1 MKTGNIAFA
10 ESVAA
15 AGNKCSVAL
24 KPDGVIRTGC
34 NHCQIFPFGN
44 IALPGVVRTARK
56 RGSVAFKPHGVHI
69 TRADGGD
76 AAPFGNI
83 ALPAAVITDRNDAS
97 GTQNAVARV
106 VPGCNVNNARPSFRY
121 ALPVIVPAAADN
133 RSVASQPER
142 VVQSAGDLND
152 IGPRTNAG
160 AVIGRFPG
168 SRNGA
173 VRPQPENEVFPS
185 DSNRTYPAPRDRFA
199 FSAGTR
205 ERNGSVKIPQRIK
218 ILAARRRGALQHLQD
233 FRNHIR

>member
-24 KPDGVIRTGC
+24 KPDGVICTGC

-83 ALPAAVITDRNDAS
+83 ALPAAVIPDCNDAS
-97 GTQNAVARV
+97 GAQNAVARV
-106 VPGCNVNNARPSFRY
+106 VPGCNVNHARPSFRY

-173 VRPQPENEVFPS
+173 VRPQPEDEVFPS
-185 DSNRTYPAPRDRFA
+185 DSD
-199 FSAGTR
+199 
-205 ERNGSVKIPQRIK
+205 
-218 ILAARRRGALQHLQD
+218 
-233 FRNHIR
+233 